1 MKTIAVD
8 KIPTKSPPQPIPTS
22 QIKYVCV
29 GFSSGS
35 LVVVSITYYQ
45 RKENYQQLKLNL
57 FWQVQ
62 GRLSV

>member
-8 KIPTKSPPQPIPTS
+8 KIPTKSPPQPIPIS
-22 QIKYVCV
+22 KIKYFCV
-29 GFSSGS
+29 GFSSAS
-35 LVVVSITYYQ
+35 LVRSITYYQ

-57 FWQVQ
+57 FWQVH